1 MPNPSPNRR
10 TVRCT
15 KRPPHQAGEPLGS
28 ISHADCVIEVCR
40 CRRCWLIVV
49 REENSEE
56 EWHTPNTFVMCRY
69 RAARSLI

>member
-1 MPNPSPNRR
+1 MPAHIHVQEPRSDAESVTEPPDGEMHE
-10 TVRCT
+10 TT
-15 KRPPHQAGEPLGS
+15 PHQAGEPLGS

-56 EWHTPNTFVMCRY
+56 EW
-69 RAARSLI
+69 